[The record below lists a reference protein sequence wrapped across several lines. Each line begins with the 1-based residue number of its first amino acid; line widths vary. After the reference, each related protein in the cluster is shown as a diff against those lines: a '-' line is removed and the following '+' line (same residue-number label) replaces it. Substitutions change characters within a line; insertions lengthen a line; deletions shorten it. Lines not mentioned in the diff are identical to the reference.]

1 MFQIRNT
8 ELDVEGFGCMDLENY
23 KKKINVFDGKGKVFG
38 EITWKIKAI

>member
-23 KKKINVFDGKGKVFG
+23 KKINVFDGKGKVFG